1 MEADLVK
8 EFEEVAEQVRRL
20 KSRPADDELLELYA
34 LYKQATVGD
43 ASGEKPGMFDFK
55 GKSKWES
62 WKKIKGMSKI
72 DAMNEYIKKAKQIIN
87 KYGTDL

>member
-20 KSRPADDELLELYA
+20 KSRPTDNELLELYA
-34 LYKQATVGD
+34 LYKQSTVGD
-43 ASGEKPGMFDFK
+43 ASEEKPGVFDFK
-55 GKSKWES
+55 GKSKWDV
-62 WKKIKGMSKI
+62 WRKRKGMSKT
-72 DAMNEYIKKAKQIIN
+72 DAMKEYIKKTKQIIN